1 MVTKG
6 AGTSTLDQF
15 IGEVR
20 KTWGDGNDAALPFRV
35 KTLLERFITASVD
48 EAWVAQ
54 LIHQALPGRELYRDP
69 DHGFIL
75 MGHVHRGGHQT
86 SLHDHGPCWVIYGVG
101 RGEIEIPTYR
111 RTDDGHNPGT
121 ATLKEEERTRLTA
134 GVVKAYLP
142 GDIHA
147 TRAIDPTASLVFRFL
162 SADLDKVERHRY
174 DLGTGTVTR
183 HQG

>member
-1 MVTKG
+1 M
-6 AGTSTLDQF
+6 AAPASTLDQF

-20 KTWGDGNDAALPFRV
+20 KIWGDGKDPALPFRV
-35 KTLLERFITASVD
+35 KPLLERFITDSVG

-54 LIHQALPGRELYRDP
+54 LIHQARPATELYRDA

-75 MGHVHRGGHQT
+75 IAHIHRGGHQT
-86 SLHDHGPCWVIYGVG
+86 SPHDHGLCWVIYGVA

-111 RTDDGHNPGT
+111 RTDDGDVPGR
-121 ATLKEEERTRLTA
+121 ATLTEDQHARLTA
-134 GVVKAYLP
+134 GVVKTYLP

-162 SADLDKVERHRY
+162 SADLDTVERHRY
-174 DLGTGTVTR
+174 DLKTGTVTQ